1 MQTYSRFHKD
11 VRIRINSVCME
22 FCSFQNI
29 FMFVDILVILAST
42 KQLNL
47 LEIKKQTELVLE
59 FNSLMSAKYSFS
71 FTVDFHCLSI

>member
-1 MQTYSRFHKD
+1 
-11 VRIRINSVCME
+11 ME

-59 FNSLMSAKYSFS
+59 FNSLMSAKCSFS
-71 FTVDFHCLSI
+71 FTVDFYCLSI

>member
-1 MQTYSRFHKD
+1 
-11 VRIRINSVCME
+11 ME

-47 LEIKKQTELVLE
+47 LEIKKQT
-59 FNSLMSAKYSFS
+59 
-71 FTVDFHCLSI
+71 